1 LAAGGVRNTVRRYI
15 PRRVRWLARLSLRLA
30 SGHYVRAVITEFR
43 GLSEQ
48 VADQSAAIQAQG
60 EVLYLLLRRM
70 RAMEDDI
77 ASVCEALDALRAELA
92 GRTEQPGNLDVYDG
106 LNADDDVDEP
116 LRRPAEGSQ
125 NERAH
130 PVTAE
135 AYLKDETA

>member
-1 LAAGGVRNTVRRYI
+1 MAAGGVRNTVRRYI

-77 ASVCEALDALRAELA
+77 ASVCEALDALRAQLA

-116 LRRPAEGSQ
+116 LL
-125 NERAH
+125 RARKMSA
-130 PVTAE
+130 PI
-135 AYLKDETA
+135 LSPPKRI